1 LYSFSTFV
9 MNPLLTRACAP
20 ISLMDNPLLCRSKT
34 FSLIT
39 WGCDANVCCGKQ
51 KTNKQTK
58 SGETSGPTNVAQRLK
73 AEKTHLAIL
82 WSNCRL
88 SNVGIAF
95 YCLAARP
102 VYRCKFW
109 KFSNLAT
116 VHQLLKNNWLRID
129 RQTAAVAT
137 MQLKSTQT
145 FFVRVVHV
153 VLREKETTI
162 LKNSCK
168 FRGRLHVN
176 LGLLKQ
182 IENQIRSVTKK
193 PIRFLRLQGRAC
205 DWSKHNEHFRNILC
219 SRFCSFECNS

>member
-1 LYSFSTFV
+1 
-9 MNPLLTRACAP
+9 
-20 ISLMDNPLLCRSKT
+20 
-34 FSLIT
+34 
-39 WGCDANVCCGKQ
+39 
-51 KTNKQTK
+51 
-58 SGETSGPTNVAQRLK
+58 
-73 AEKTHLAIL
+73 
-82 WSNCRL
+82 
-88 SNVGIAF
+88 
-95 YCLAARP
+95 
-102 VYRCKFW
+102 
-109 KFSNLAT
+109 
-116 VHQLLKNNWLRID
+116 
-129 RQTAAVAT
+129 

-205 DWSKHNEHFRNILC
+205 DWSKHNEHFRNIFSVHGFVRLSVTRNSYLEANLVLFAQRSPKGSNLC
-219 SRFCSFECNS
+219 GVI